1 LFHIKFL
8 GRLLFKEA
16 AYPFV
21 YSLSLLLEE
30 KVSAML
36 RDEVSSP
43 HNPYLMLKIGVNMK
57 FVNVGYGNLVAA
69 ERIVLIASPESAPVK
84 RLIQDAKD
92 DSRAVDLTCGK
103 KTRAIIVT
111 DTEHVIMSALPSEK
125 IASRASGEEEPEETT
140 ALPDA

>member
-1 LFHIKFL
+1 
-8 GRLLFKEA
+8 
-16 AYPFV
+16 
-21 YSLSLLLEE
+21 
-30 KVSAML
+30 
-36 RDEVSSP
+36 
-43 HNPYLMLKIGVNMK
+43 MK

-125 IASRASGEEEPEETT
+125 IAARASGEEVAEESDT
-140 ALPDA
+140 PDA